1 MKHKHLSIALAL
13 IASIPFSAQAVSLVV
28 NGNFEQTTN
37 GAGQIDNIPP
47 LAAGSSQV
55 TGWTMYGF
63 GFVFSN
69 PTQALGS
76 SFGGNFSLWGPHIGV
91 NGPANGLSASPGGG
105 NFIAADGDS
114 GFTTR
119 IFQDING
126 LTKGKQYTVG
136 FDWAGA
142 QQAGYSGATTEQ
154 WDVSLGSEHHTT
166 AVWNNPSHGFSGWMH
181 EAFTFTAQSTS
192 ATLKFLAV
200 GTPVGVPPVSL
211 LDSVTMTAAVP
222 EPTSAAL
229 MLAGLGGLGLLGAR
243 LRQRGVPAA
252 V

>member
-1 MKHKHLSIALAL
+1 MQYRHWFLALAAL
-13 IASIPFSAQAVSLVV
+13 ASTPFSAQAVSLVV

-37 GAGQIDNIPP
+37 GAGQFDYAAP

-55 TGWTMYGF
+55 TGWTVYGF

-76 SFGGNFSLWGPHIGV
+76 SFGGNFSLWGPHIG
-91 NGPANGLSASPGGG
+91 GGFANGLSASPGGG

-114 GFTTR
+114 AFETR
-119 IFQDING
+119 AFQDIHG
-126 LTKGKQYTVG
+126 LIKGQKYTVG

-181 EAFTFTAQSTS
+181 ETFTFTAQSTS

-211 LDSVTMTAAVP
+211 LDNVTMTASVP
-222 EPTSAAL
+222 EPETWAL
-229 MLAGLGGLGLLGAR
+229 MLGGMGLVGAV
-243 LRQRGVPAA
+243 LRRRARRSGC
-252 V
+252 